1 MEKSRYCA
9 SEQMRTCM
17 RAACPHLHVYFL
29 KTFFY
34 IYTFY
39 GYAYK
44 HQTRHLSARILY
56 VGFTACLMLQIA
68 ATSATKYCFDSFIEE
83 IPPVSAI

>member
-1 MEKSRYCA
+1 MGMHINTRQDICLLE
-9 SEQMRTCM
+9 
-17 RAACPHLHVYFL
+17 YF
-29 KTFFY
+29 
-34 IYTFY
+34 
-39 GYAYK
+39 
-44 HQTRHLSARILY
+44 Y